1 MQEKYYM
8 QKWELACIIL
18 NLATYK
24 TITGYSRIFADISGP
39 AAALTAL
46 FSGALVYL
54 LLWGLLKLYS
64 KTKKKTILELAEK
77 KFGKRAKY
85 LCFCVLFIYLIFS
98 AAITLRETGEFIK
111 AVSFPTAPL
120 SFVFLL
126 IAIGAILCC
135 ALGFDALG
143 RTHSVII
150 PISIFAILIIPLF
163 AIPKGQI
170 SNLFPYLGYGAKST
184 FIKGLSGI
192 GLYSD
197 LIILFLLAPFSGK
210 ETDFKKT
217 ALFSSG
223 AGIIINILIVFAC
236 TLTAPYTVSGT
247 IVHPFHQLIKLFS
260 AGRFFQRID
269 GYFMC
274 LAAICS
280 ILTLAINIFFA
291 SYSAKETFNLPK
303 MRPLAYPLG
312 AIITFLALIYRS
324 REGVYA
330 VAKMWL
336 WIWFAIIFL
345 SVAII
350 LILPRLKRRKLQ

>member
-1 MQEKYYM
+1 MQQKYYM
-8 QKWELACIIL
+8 RKWELACIIL

-39 AAALTAL
+39 AATLTAF
-46 FSGALVYL
+46 FSGALVFL
-54 LLWGLLKLYS
+54 LLWGLLTLY
-64 KTKKKTILELAEK
+64 TRTNRKTILELAEK
-77 KFGKRAKY
+77 KFGKWAKY

-98 AAITLRETGEFIK
+98 AAVTLRETGEFIK

-126 IAIGAILCC
+126 IVIGAILCC

-150 PISIFAILIIPLF
+150 PVSIFAIIIITLF

-170 SNLFPYLGYGAKST
+170 SNLFPYLGYGAENT
-184 FIKGLSGI
+184 FVKGLSSA

-197 LIILFLLAPFSGK
+197 LIILFLLAPFADR

-217 ALFSSG
+217 ALLSS
-223 AGIIINILIVFAC
+223 AVGIILNILIVFAC
-236 TLTAPYTVSGT
+236 TITAPYTVSGT
-247 IVHPFHQLIKLFS
+247 IIHPFHQLIKLFS

-269 GYFMC
+269 GYFMY

-303 MRPLAYPLG
+303 MRPLAFPLG

-330 VAKMWL
+330 VAKTWL
-336 WIWFAIIFL
+336 WIWFAVIFFL
-345 SVAII
+345 IGII
-350 LILPRLKRRKLQ
+350 LILPRLKRRKSQ